1 MWVYFLRKKRYLK
14 MLTYN
19 KMMKLHQELNTSLS
33 DLQKHLEV
41 MLEDFD
47 SDYGVSA
54 QIRVDEGDYLT
65 IGYYDSTQNMEWESV
80 IADGLEFK
88 RLVRCQNKEELLT
101 FLSTRTI
108 A

>member
-1 MWVYFLRKKRYLK
+1 
-14 MLTYN
+14 
-19 KMMKLHQELNTSLS
+19 MMKLYNELNSSLL
-33 DLQKHLEV
+33 DLQRHLEV
-41 MLEDFD
+41 VLEDFD
-47 SDYGVSA
+47 SEYGVSA
-54 QIRVDEGDYLT
+54 QIRVDEGNHLT

-88 RLVRCQNKEELLT
+88 RLMRCQNKEELLT